1 MEKNTVKAFRF
12 ISILLVCFLA
22 IITIPAYPLNSAAAE
37 ESLQAGVINAE
48 HDNPLIVCY
57 SRTGNSRIVADAL
70 MEHLSGTIEELQSN
84 KNRVG
89 LLGVFTC
96 VLDQLLDRDDILKP
110 LDKDPKDYDPVIIVA
125 PIWIGKLS
133 SPARTFIKQAGLKGK
148 DVYLVLTYNGSL
160 TEEKEKALEET
171 ITAQGI
177 TLKGI
182 YKIITKEQTADGIKK
197 ELLNQLEKKPLMT
210 KDQLSI
216 P

>member
-12 ISILLVCFLA
+12 ISIVLVCLLA
-22 IITIPAYPLNSAAAE
+22 LISLPAYPLSAETE
-37 ESLQAGVINAE
+37 ESLQAGVLNEE
-48 HDNPLIVCY
+48 HYKPLIVCY

-70 MEHLSGTIEELQSN
+70 MEYLSGTIEELQST
-84 KNRVG
+84 KNREG

-110 LDKDPKDYDPVIIVA
+110 LDRDPKDYDPVIIVA

-133 SPARTFIKQAGLKGK
+133 SPARTFIKQAGLLDK

-177 TLKGI
+177 TLKGL
-182 YKIITKEQTADGIKK
+182 YKIITKEKTADEIKK
-197 ELLNQLEKKPLMT
+197 ELHDQLEKKPLMT
-210 KDQLSI
+210 KDHVNI

>member
-1 MEKNTVKAFRF
+1 MDKNTVTGSRC
-12 ISILLVCFLA
+12 ISIVLICLLAL
-22 IITIPAYPLNSAAAE
+22 ISLPTYPLSAEAE
-37 ESLQAGVINAE
+37 ESLQAGMLNAE
-48 HDNPLIVCY
+48 HYKPLIVYY

-70 MEHLSGTIEELQSN
+70 MEYLSGTTEELQST
-84 KNRVG
+84 KNREG

-110 LDKDPKDYDPVIIVA
+110 HDKDPKEYDPVIIVA

-133 SPARTFIKQAGLKGK
+133 SPARTFIKQAGLQGK

-160 TEEKEKALEET
+160 TEDKEKALEET

-182 YKIITKEQTADGIKK
+182 YKIITKEQTADEIRK
-197 ELLNQLEKKPLMT
+197 ELHNQLEKKPLMT
-210 KDQLSI
+210 KDHVNI